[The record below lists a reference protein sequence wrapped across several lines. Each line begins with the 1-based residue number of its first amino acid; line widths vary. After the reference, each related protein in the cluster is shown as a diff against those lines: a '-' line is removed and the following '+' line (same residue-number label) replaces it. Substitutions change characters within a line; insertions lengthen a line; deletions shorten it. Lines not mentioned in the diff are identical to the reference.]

1 MELPQTSRFLA
12 TLEIPHHRWW
22 TKFRKSAFGIGLL
35 AFVILCKVK
44 GWFPDTWLGG
54 ALLLAGYCVAGDIL
68 RNFGGFVK
76 AFAKDVAE
84 AIKTVRDAFK
94 NGG

>member
-1 MELPQTSRFLA
+1 MKTEHTERFLD
-12 TLEIPHHRWW
+12 TLKIPEERWW
-22 TKFRKSAFGIGLL
+22 AKFRKSGFGLTVL
-35 AFVILCKVK
+35 ALAIFFKFK
-44 GWFPDTWLGG
+44 GWFPDIWLGVMI
-54 ALLLAGYCVAGDIL
+54 LLAGFCVAGDIL